1 MILVAR
7 IKQKLIEAIHAEA
20 EEHAIAAGFA
30 AGVFMSFT
38 PFLFLHTAG
47 ALLLAFVFRWSK
59 VAAVAGA
66 WVNNPYT
73 IPFVFYGCT
82 WFGGLLLGVEVRAIR
97 FESWDCKTIMAT
109 ARPIVAPL
117 LLGTTI
123 VGLLAA
129 GLAYFIVYRV
139 AVRIKSAH
147 RKAHPEPGGH
157 LQ

>member
-1 MILVAR
+1 MIPVAR
-7 IKQKLIEAIHAEA
+7 IRKALLEAIHAEA

-30 AGVFMSFT
+30 VGVFMSFT

-47 ALLLAFVFRWSK
+47 ALLLAFLFRWSK

-82 WFGGLLLGVEVRAIR
+82 WLGGKILGIRVRGVR
-97 FESWDCKTIMAT
+97 FTSWEFKSIMTT
-109 ARPIVAPL
+109 AKPMIAPL
-117 LLGTTI
+117 LLGTTL
-123 VGLLAA
+123 VGLAAA
-129 GLAYFIVYRV
+129 GVAYFIVYRV

-147 RKAHPEPGGH
+147 RKAHPEPGGN
-157 LQ
+157 LP

>member
-1 MILVAR
+1 MIPIAR
-7 IKQKLIEAIHAEA
+7 IKAKLLAEIHAEA

-47 ALLLAFVFRWSK
+47 AVLLALVFRWSK

-73 IPFVFYGCT
+73 MPFVFYGCT
-82 WFGGLLLGVEVRAIR
+82 WIGGRLLGVRIRGIR
-97 FESWDCKTIMAT
+97 FESWDIKSIYLT
-109 ARPIVAPL
+109 AKPIVAPL
-117 LLGTTI
+117 LLGTTLL
-123 VGLLAA
+123 GLLSAA
-129 GLAYFIVYRV
+129 VAYLIVYRV

-147 RKAHPEPGGH
+147 RKAQSEPGGH
-157 LQ
+157 P

>member
-1 MILVAR
+1 MIPFAK
-7 IKQKLIEAIHAEA
+7 IKEKLLAEIHAESD
-20 EEHAIAAGFA
+20 EHAIAAGFA

-47 ALLLAFVFRWSK
+47 ALLLAVLFRWSK

-82 WFGGLLLGVEVRAIR
+82 WFGGLLLGVDIGKVR
-97 FESWDCKTIMAT
+97 FDSWDFGSILAN
-109 ARPIVAPL
+109 ARPIVAPMM
-117 LLGTTI
+117 LGTTLA
-123 VGLLAA
+123 GLAAA
-129 GLAYFIVYRV
+129 GLGYVVVYRV

-147 RKAHPEPGGH
+147 RKAHHDSGGH
-157 LQ
+157 HP

>member
-1 MILVAR
+1 MIPIGR
-7 IKQKLIEAIHAEA
+7 IKQKLLDEIHAEA
-20 EEHAIAAGFA
+20 EEHAIAGGFA

-47 ALLLAFVFRWSK
+47 ALLLAFLFRWSK

-73 IPFVFYGCT
+73 IPFVFYGCA
-82 WFGGLLLGVEVRAIR
+82 WFGGLLLGRPIGKIR
-97 FESWDCKTIMAT
+97 LESWDFTSLMST
-109 ARPIVAPL
+109 AKPIFLPL
-117 LLGTTI
+117 LLGTTVI
-123 VGLLAA
+123 GAAAA

-147 RKAHPEPGGH
+147 RKSQNQPGGH
-157 LQ
+157 LP

>member
-1 MILVAR
+1 MIPLAR
-7 IKQKLIEAIHAEA
+7 IKARLLSEIHAEA

-82 WFGGLLLGVEVRAIR
+82 WLGGKMLGVHVAGIR
-97 FESWDCKTIMAT
+97 FTSWEFKAILET
-109 ARPIVAPL
+109 ARPALAPL

-123 VGLLAA
+123 VGLAAA
-129 GLAYFIVYRV
+129 GVAYFIVYRV

-147 RKAHPEPGGH
+147 LKSHPEPGGPK
-157 LQ
+157 

>member
-1 MILVAR
+1 MIPIAR
-7 IKQKLIEAIHAEA
+7 IKEKLLAEIHAEA

-38 PFLFLHTAG
+38 PFLFLHTGG
-47 ALLLAFVFRWSK
+47 ALLFAFLFRWSK

-82 WFGGLLLGVEVRAIR
+82 WFGGKLLGVPVGKIR
-97 FESWDCKTIMAT
+97 IESWDVRSILET
-109 ARPIVAPL
+109 AKPIVAPL

-123 VGLLAA
+123 AGIAAAAA
-129 GLAYFIVYRV
+129 GYFIVYRV

-147 RKAHPEPGGH
+147 RKAQNEPGGD
-157 LQ
+157 LP

>member
-1 MILVAR
+1 MIPIAR
-7 IKQKLIEAIHAEA
+7 IKKKLLEEIHAEA
-20 EEHAIAAGFA
+20 DARAIAAGFA

-47 ALLLAFVFRWSK
+47 ALLLALLFRWSK

-82 WFGGLLLGVEVRAIR
+82 WFGGLLLGVQVNRVR
-97 FESWDCKTIMAT
+97 FESWDFKSIMAT
-109 ARPIVAPL
+109 AKPMIAPM
-117 LLGTTI
+117 LLGTTLI
-123 VGLLAA
+123 GLAA
-129 GLAYFIVYRV
+129 AGVAYLIVYRV

-147 RKAHPEPGGH
+147 QKAQPDPGGH
-157 LQ
+157 P

>member
-1 MILVAR
+1 MIPIAR
-7 IKQKLIEAIHAEA
+7 IKAKLLAEIHAESD
-20 EEHAIAAGFA
+20 EHAIAAGFA

-47 ALLLAFVFRWSK
+47 ALLFAIAFRWSK

-82 WFGGLLLGVEVRAIR
+82 WFGGLLLGVEVGKIR
-97 FESWDCKTIMAT
+97 FDSWEFQAIMKT

-123 VGLLAA
+123 AGVAA
-129 GLAYFIVYRV
+129 AALGYFIVYRV

-147 RKAHPEPGGH
+147 RKAHHDSGGH
-157 LQ
+157 LP

>member
-1 MILVAR
+1 MIPIGR
-7 IKQKLIEAIHAEA
+7 IKRKLLEEIHAEA
-20 EEHAIAAGFA
+20 EEHAIAGGFA

-47 ALLLAFVFRWSK
+47 ALLLAFLFRLSK

-73 IPFVFYGCT
+73 IPFVFYGCA
-82 WFGGLLLGVEVRAIR
+82 WFGGVLLGRPIGKIR
-97 FESWDCKTIMAT
+97 IASWDFNSVMTT
-109 ARPIVAPL
+109 AKPILVPL
-117 LLGTTI
+117 LLGTTLAGI
-123 VGLLAA
+123 VAA

-147 RKAHPEPGGH
+147 RKAQNQPGGQ
-157 LQ
+157 LP